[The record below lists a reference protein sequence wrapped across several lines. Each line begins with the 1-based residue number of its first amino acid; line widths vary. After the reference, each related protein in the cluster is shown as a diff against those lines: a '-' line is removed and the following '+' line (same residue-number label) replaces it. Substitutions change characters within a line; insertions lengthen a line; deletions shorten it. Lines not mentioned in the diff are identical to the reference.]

1 MFIIKFVL
9 FVIKSN
15 FILLEESYENF
26 RKKALFFMYFYLKE
40 FIKMIK
46 WKLFLFI
53 KVLVNVNVLL
63 YRRVFVN
70 SLLKFFFSNYVED

>member
-26 RKKALFFMYFYLKE
+26 RKKALFFMYLFLKE
-40 FIKMIK
+40 FIKTIE
-46 WKLFLFI
+46 WKFFSFI

-63 YRRVFVN
+63 YRRVFFN
-70 SLLKFFFSNYVED
+70 SLLKFFFSNYVVD

>member
-15 FILLEESYENF
+15 FILLKESYENF
-26 RKKALFFMYFYLKE
+26 RMKALFFMYFYLKE

-46 WKLFLFI
+46 WKLFSFI

>member
-26 RKKALFFMYFYLKE
+26 RKKALFFMYLFLKE
-40 FIKMIK
+40 FIKTIE
-46 WKLFLFI
+46 WKFFSFI

-63 YRRVFVN
+63 YRRVFFN